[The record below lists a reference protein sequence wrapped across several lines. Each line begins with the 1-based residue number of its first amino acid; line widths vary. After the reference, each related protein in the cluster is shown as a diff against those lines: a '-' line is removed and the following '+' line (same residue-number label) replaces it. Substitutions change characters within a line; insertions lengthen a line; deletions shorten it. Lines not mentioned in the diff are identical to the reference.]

1 MTSRAVHQG
10 KTSLTHLFIGGVS
23 CRPSFVL
30 ALVCNAL
37 TSIAKVDVMELE
49 VAEMVTYEQQ
59 MGRDLEWVLR
69 EGSLHF
75 EKENAVHKAL
85 RKIAKRLTDLGI
97 PYAFVGGMALFYHGV
112 RRFTEGV
119 DILVTPDG
127 LKEVH
132 RHLEGLE
139 YVPLFQ
145 GSKHLRDAEFG
156 VKVEFLTTGDYPGD
170 GRPKPVAFPNPAEC
184 AVEIE
189 GYRLNGIN
197 LRCKKLSG
205 RQLRQPRKPILCQA
219 ATHSQ

>member
-1 MTSRAVHQG
+1 
-10 KTSLTHLFIGGVS
+10 
-23 CRPSFVL
+23 
-30 ALVCNAL
+30 
-37 TSIAKVDVMELE
+37 
-49 VAEMVTYEQQ
+49 MVTYEQQ
-59 MGRDLEWVLR
+59 MGRDLEWALR

-112 RRFTEGV
+112 RRFTEDV

-132 RHLEGLE
+132 RHLGGFG

-145 GSKHLRDAEFG
+145 GSRHLRDAEFG

-189 GYRLNGIN
+189 GYRFLKLPQLIELKLASGISNPLRGQDLVDVQRLIETLDLPEDFGSQLNAFVQEKYKDIWTMVHGN
-197 LRCKKLSG
+197 
-205 RQLRQPRKPILCQA
+205 PR
-219 ATHSQ
+219 

>member
-1 MTSRAVHQG
+1 
-10 KTSLTHLFIGGVS
+10 
-23 CRPSFVL
+23 
-30 ALVCNAL
+30 L
-37 TSIAKVDVMELE
+37 TSIAKVDVIKWEY
-49 VAEMVTYEQQ
+49 AEMVTYEQQ
-59 MGRDLEWVLR
+59 MGRDLEWALR

-112 RRFTEGV
+112 RRFTEDV
-119 DILVTPDG
+119 EILVTPDG

-132 RHLEGLE
+132 RHLEGLG

-156 VKVEFLTTGDYPGD
+156 VKVEFLTTGDFPGD
-170 GRPKPVAFPNPAEC
+170 GRPKPVAFPNPAES

-189 GYRLNGIN
+189 GYRFLKLPQLIELNLASGMTN
-197 LRCKKLSG
+197 PLRGQDLVDVQRLIETLDLPEDFGS
-205 RQLRQPRKPILCQA
+205 QLNAFVQEKYKDIWTMVHGNPR
-219 ATHSQ
+219 